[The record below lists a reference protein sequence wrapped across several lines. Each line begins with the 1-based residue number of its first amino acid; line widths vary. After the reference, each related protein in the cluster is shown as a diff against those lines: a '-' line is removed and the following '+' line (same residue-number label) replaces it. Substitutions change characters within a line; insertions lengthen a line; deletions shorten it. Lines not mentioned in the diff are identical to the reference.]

1 LLHHTIAPAEANILL
16 LAPLSSLT
24 TKHSNER
31 KGRKKKGEEG
41 VGVSHCTRARK
52 IDDWPA
58 KVRRREEPC
67 DFIAVLIF
75 FRNEKLLFILVQ

>member
-1 LLHHTIAPAEANILL
+1 MEGATDPSAPA
-16 LAPLSSLT
+16 SLR
-24 TKHSNER
+24 HW
-31 KGRKKKGEEG
+31 

-52 IDDWPA
+52 SDDWPA

-75 FRNEKLLFILVQ
+75 FRDKKLLFLLVQ